1 MPANMKHEKTADF
14 RGRFLAEGA
23 DNFTAAPPCKC
34 ANALFAKHGIFKE
47 FQIVREKF
55 VQCVDF
61 PLYALFENEPAF
73 VSAIDN
79 RLEALV
85 EILRLLGFVEELGVC
100 F

>member
-1 MPANMKHEKTADF
+1 MPANIEHEKTADF
-14 RGRFLAEGA
+14 QGRFLAEGA
-23 DNFTAAPPCKC
+23 GYFTAAPPCKC
-34 ANALFAKHGIFKE
+34 ANALLAKHGIFKE
-47 FQIVREKF
+47 FQVVGEKF
-55 VQCVDF
+55 VQCVHF